1 MNDIRIAP
9 SILSADFAAMGAAVE
24 QLERCGADLIHCD
37 VMDGMFVQNISFGQ
51 PMIRALRPLTKT
63 PLDVHLMICDPI
75 RYIDE
80 FAAAGA
86 DIITIHAEACTHLH
100 RALQQIKAHGIL
112 AGVSLNPGTSPEACR
127 YVLDDADLILCM
139 SVNPGFG
146 GQKFIPSTYQKLRV
160 LREMIDRSGRS
171 ILLEVDG
178 GVNLQNAAQ
187 LRAAGADVLVAGNA
201 VFTHEDPQAA
211 IAAIRES

>member
-1 MNDIRIAP
+1 MVIVSP
-9 SILSADFAAMGAAVE
+9 SILSADFADFASAVRMLDAA
-24 QLERCGADLIHCD
+24 GADWIHCD

-86 DIITIHAEACTHLH
+86 DSITIHAEACTHLH
-100 RALQQIKAHGIL
+100 RALQQIKSHGIL
-112 AGVSLNPGTSPEACR
+112 AGVSLNPGTSPESCR
-127 YVLDDADLILCM
+127 YVLDNADLILCM

-160 LREMIDRSGRS
+160 LREMIDRSGRP

-178 GVNLQNAAQ
+178 GVNLQNAAE

-201 VFTHEDPQAA
+201 VFTHENPREA
-211 IAAIRES
+211 IAAIRGS

>member
-1 MNDIRIAP
+1 MVKVSP
-9 SILSADFAAMGAAVE
+9 SILSADFADFAGAVRMLDAA
-24 QLERCGADLIHCD
+24 GADWIHCD

-112 AGVSLNPGTSPEACR
+112 AGVSLNPGTSPESCR

-160 LREMIDRSGRS
+160 LREMIDRSGRPV
-171 ILLEVDG
+171 LLEVDG
-178 GVNLQNAAQ
+178 GVNLQNAAE

-201 VFTHEDPQAA
+201 VFTHENPREA
-211 IAAIRES
+211 IAAIRGS